1 MIPTFTLPLGFLSLL
16 AIPALLAIY
25 WLRTRS
31 RRYSV
36 SSLMLWRN
44 QRQAREGGLRVDRL
58 QTPLLFFLELLAIIL
73 LALAVAA
80 PIIRTARG
88 AIPLMVVLDD
98 SFSMLAGVDDTPRSR
113 AITALEKELTA
124 QGFNPLA
131 NRRYAVRYVLAG
143 AEPQVLNE
151 VARTAREA
159 MTQLEGWRCLS
170 PFADLE
176 AAIGLASEI
185 GGAKALIL
193 VLTDESPSQT
203 LETDRMQWW
212 GFGIPQS
219 NVAFVN
225 ATRTATD
232 SGERC
237 LLEITNLSPRASN
250 TELVVEVND
259 TTTQQ
264 PASPLRRSTL
274 EIGPK
279 ATRRIFLNLPPETPP
294 LRARI
299 GDDALAIDNEVALL
313 PQLRKPVRVD
323 IRIQDPKL
331 RSLIENAL
339 ASTDRSLSATIQ
351 PDLVFLDHDT
361 TVSDGHTEIWY
372 MRVITEPEASAYLGP
387 FVIDR
392 THPLTE
398 GLALGGVVW
407 GAGVTETFMG
417 TPIITAGNV
426 PLLTDT
432 ERFTGG
438 HEIRLRLRPDLSTL
452 QNSPNWP
459 VLMWNILQWRA
470 SQTPGLN
477 RNNFRLGEAVTLIA
491 KLGTEAVQI
500 VSPDGTTRE
509 QPVPDRTITLKAE
522 TVGIYEVL
530 TEADK
535 YAFAS
540 NALYQA
546 ESDLT
551 TKAEGRWGDW
561 GDKTLRWWGYQSF
574 AWFFLLLAIGVLTL
588 HLIFTKRET

>member
-113 AITALEKELTA
+113 AIAALEKELTA

-250 TELVVEVND
+250 TELVVEVDD
-259 TTTQQ
+259 TAAQQ
-264 PASPLRRSTL
+264 PAPPLRRSTL

-279 ATRRIFLNLPPETPP
+279 ATRRIFLNLPPEAPP

-299 GDDALAIDNEVALL
+299 GDDALAIDNEVVLL

-339 ASTDRSLSATIQ
+339 ASTDRSLAATIQ

-361 TVSDGHTEIWY
+361 TVSDGHTETWY
-372 MRVITEPEASAYLGP
+372 MRVITEQEASAYLGP

-477 RNNFRLGEAVTLIA
+477 RNNFRLGEAATLIA

-561 GDKTLRWWGYQSF
+561 GGTTLRWWGYQSF
-574 AWFFLLLAIGVLTL
+574 AWFFLLLAIGTLTL

>member
-113 AITALEKELTA
+113 AIAALEKELTA

-250 TELVVEVND
+250 TELVVEVDD
-259 TTTQQ
+259 TAAQQ

-279 ATRRIFLNLPPETPP
+279 ATHRIFLNLPPETPP

-299 GDDALAIDNEVALL
+299 GDDALAIDNEVVLL

-323 IRIQDPKL
+323 VRIQDPKL

-361 TVSDGHTEIWY
+361 TVSDGHTETWY

-477 RNNFRLGEAVTLIA
+477 RNNFRLGEAATLIA

-561 GDKTLRWWGYQSF
+561 GGTTLRWWGYQSF